1 MSELTPYKK
10 QQIIE
15 QISEFLD
22 SKSLDKLNENELEY
36 ITKQILVDRLKDEL
50 KTEIKM
56 SKVDLD
62 AFLDRWLSGFDSAA
76 TRETYGKSLQIFF
89 DWLELKGL
97 NLFNLNSIDI
107 DDYVKYTEKQYSM
120 NNSIRERIAGV
131 SSFFSFLERHDIISK
146 NYFKGCRRP
155 PRPFETKDTGD
166 VPGDRELE
174 IINQNLYE
182 ELNAEGKGSAGK
194 KKQARVLI
202 AVISVIKNHGLR
214 CGALP
219 SFTIDKT
226 GRFKA
231 ESKGSLVKGKFS
243 EETADLLLKLGFDKS
258 KPFRELKV
266 NSIQKGFERF
276 CKRLYTE
283 GKIETVYSLHDIR
296 HYAAV
301 KHYENERNIISTQ
314 RYLGHRSVSITQ
326 GYLASLN
333 CED

>member
-1 MSELTPYKK
+1 MTELTPQKK
-10 QQIIE
+10 TQIIN
-15 QISEFLD
+15 QVSDFLD
-22 SKSLDKLNENELEY
+22 SKSLNKLNENELEY

-62 AFLDRWLSGFDSAA
+62 ALQDRWLSGFDSQA

-89 DWLELKGL
+89 DWLETQSL
-97 NLFNLNSIDI
+97 NLFNLNSVDI
-107 DDYVKYTEKQYSM
+107 DDYVNYIKKQYDM
-120 NNSIRERIAGV
+120 NNSIRERIAAA

-155 PRPFETKDTGD
+155 PRPFETKDSGE
-166 VPGDRELE
+166 VPDE
-174 IINQNLYE
+174 IDLGIIEQNLQE
-182 ELNAEGKGSAGK
+182 ELNCDGRGSAGK
-194 KKQARVLI
+194 RKQARILL
-202 AVISVIKNHGLR
+202 AVITIIKYHALR

-226 GRFKA
+226 GRYRT
-231 ESKGSLVKGKFS
+231 ESKGKEVKGKLS
-243 EETADLLLKLGFDKS
+243 GDAAATLKTLGFDKS
-258 KPFRELKV
+258 KPFKDLKV

-276 CKRLYTE
+276 CKRLYAE
-283 GKIETVYSLHDIR
+283 GKINTVYSLHDLR

-301 KHYENERNIISTQ
+301 KHYEEERDIISTQ
-314 RYLGHRSVSITQ
+314 RYLGHGSVAITQ

-333 CED
+333 CGD

>member
-1 MSELTPYKK
+1 
-10 QQIIE
+10 
-15 QISEFLD
+15 
-22 SKSLDKLNENELEY
+22 
-36 ITKQILVDRLKDEL
+36 
-50 KTEIKM
+50 
-56 SKVDLD
+56 
-62 AFLDRWLSGFDSAA
+62 
-76 TRETYGKSLQIFF
+76 ETYGKSLQIFF

>member
-1 MSELTPYKK
+1 MPELTTYKK

-15 QISEFLD
+15 QVSDFLD
-22 SKSLDKLNENELEY
+22 TKSLDKLNENELEY

-62 AFLDRWLSGFDSAA
+62 SLQDRWLRGFDSAA

-89 DWLELKGL
+89 DWIELKCL

-107 DDYVKYTEKQYSM
+107 DDYVNYIKKQYSM
-120 NNSIRERIAGV
+120 NNSIRERIAAV

-146 NYFKGCRRP
+146 NYFKGCSRP
-155 PRPFETKDTGD
+155 PRPLETKESGD
-166 VPGDRELE
+166 IPDDRELE
-174 IINQNLYE
+174 TIIENLYE
-182 ELNAEGKGSAGK
+182 ELNSDGKGSAGK
-194 KKQARVLI
+194 RKQARILI

-219 SFTIDKT
+219 SFTIDKS
-226 GRFKA
+226 GIYKS
-231 ESKGSLVKGKFS
+231 ESKGSLIKGRIS
-243 EETADLLLKLGFDKS
+243 EETLTILVTSGFDKTR
-258 KPFRELKV
+258 PFKDLKV
-266 NSIQKGFERF
+266 NTLQKGFERF

-283 GKIETVYSLHDIR
+283 GKIKTVYSLHDLR

-301 KHYENERNIISTQ
+301 KHYTENKDIVSTQ
-314 RYLGHRSVSITQ
+314 RYLGHGSVAITQ
-326 GYLASLN
+326 MYLASLD
-333 CED
+333 CVE

>member
-1 MSELTPYKK
+1 MAELTPYKK

-22 SKSLDKLNENELEY
+22 SKSLNKLNENELEY
-36 ITKQILVDRLKDEL
+36 ITKQIIVDRLKDEL

-62 AFLDRWLSGFDSAA
+62 SLQDRWLSGFDSAA

-155 PRPFETKDTGD
+155 PRPFETKDSGD

-174 IINQNLYE
+174 TINQNLYD
-182 ELNAEGKGSAGK
+182 ELSAEGKGSAGK

-231 ESKGSLVKGKFS
+231 ESKGSLVKGKIS
-243 EETADLLLKLGFDKS
+243 EDTADLLLKLGFEKS

-301 KHYENERNIISTQ
+301 KHYENERDIISTQ

-326 GYLASLN
+326 GYLASLD
-333 CED
+333 CGE

>member
-1 MSELTPYKK
+1 MTELTPHKK
-10 QQIIE
+10 TQIIN
-15 QISEFLD
+15 QISDFLD

-62 AFLDRWLSGFDSAA
+62 ALQDRWLSGFDSSA
-76 TRETYGKSLQIFF
+76 TKETYGKSLQIFI
-89 DWLELKGL
+89 DWLEVQSL

-107 DDYVKYTEKQYSM
+107 DDYVSYIRKQYNM
-120 NNSIRERIAGV
+120 NNSIRERIAAV

-155 PRPFETKDTGD
+155 PRPFETKDSGD
-166 VPGDRELE
+166 IPDEAELG
-174 IINQNLYE
+174 IIEQYLQE
-182 ELNAEGKGSAGK
+182 ELNCQGRGSAGK
-194 KKQARVLI
+194 RNQARILL
-202 AVISVIKNHGLR
+202 AVVTAIKHHGLR

-219 SFTIDKT
+219 SFSIDKT
-226 GRFKA
+226 GRYRA
-231 ESKGSLVKGKFS
+231 ESKGKEIKGRMNEDAAAILK
-243 EETADLLLKLGFDKS
+243 KLGFDKS
-258 KPFRELKV
+258 KPFKELKV

-276 CKRLYTE
+276 CKRLYAE
-283 GKIETVYSLHDIR
+283 GKIKTVYSLHDLR

-301 KHYENERNIISTQ
+301 KHYEEDKDIISTQ
-314 RYLGHRSVSITQ
+314 RYLGHGSVSITQ

-333 CED
+333 CGD